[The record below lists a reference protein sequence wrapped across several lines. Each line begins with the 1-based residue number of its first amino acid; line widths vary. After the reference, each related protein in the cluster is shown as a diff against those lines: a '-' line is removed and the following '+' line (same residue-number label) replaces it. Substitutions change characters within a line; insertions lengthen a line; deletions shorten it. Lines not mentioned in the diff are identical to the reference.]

1 MAGNHSPASLVEFIA
16 RAIVDHPDDV
26 EVEVE
31 EEEGDDRVIL
41 HLYVAD
47 DDMGKVIGKQ
57 GRIANAMRDLVKVAA
72 VQAGVRA
79 SLDIGD

>member
-1 MAGNHSPASLVEFIA
+1 MKELVEFIA
-16 RAIVDHPDDV
+16 KAIVDHPDDV

-31 EEEGDDRVIL
+31 EDENDDRVIL

>member
-1 MAGNHSPASLVEFIA
+1 MKELVEFIA
-16 RAIVDHPDDV
+16 RSIVDHPDEV

-31 EEEGDDRVIL
+31 EDEESERMIL

-72 VQAGVRA
+72 VQQGVRA

>member
-1 MAGNHSPASLVEFIA
+1 MKELVEFIA
-16 RAIVDHPDDV
+16 KAIVDHPDDV

-31 EEEGDDRVIL
+31 EYEEDGDRVIL

-47 DDMGKVIGKQ
+47 DDMGKVIGKR

-72 VQAGVRA
+72 VQRGVRA

>member
-1 MAGNHSPASLVEFIA
+1 MKELVEFIA
-16 RAIVDHPDDV
+16 KAIVDHPDDV

-31 EEEGDDRVIL
+31 EYEEDGDRVIL

-72 VQAGVRA
+72 VQRGVRV

>member
-1 MAGNHSPASLVEFIA
+1 MKELVEFIA
-16 RAIVDHPDDV
+16 KAIVDHPDDV
-26 EVEVE
+26 EVEIE
-31 EEEGDDRVIL
+31 EYEEDGDRVIL

-72 VQAGVRA
+72 VQRGVRV